1 MYSIDNSE
9 KCSAMGVVCQDFSLI
24 VLKKK
29 TIVKLYIS
37 AQFRNRWM
45 YSTKI
50 WQGGI
55 LLNKYI
61 QWRIQNFPDG
71 RVSTSEFGAKTYCL
85 ARFLPKTA
93 WKWKQLDQEGAASL
107 APPWIGQCFHHLFEK
122 SLPRELRFHPSE
134 ASFETILLSFSKG
147 FVNLPVIG

>member
-29 TIVKLYIS
+29 TIVKLYIL
-37 AQFRNRWM
+37 AKFRNRWM
-45 YSTKI
+45 YSAKI

-61 QWRIQNFPDG
+61 SQ
-71 RVSTSEFGAKTYCL
+71 
-85 ARFLPKTA
+85 
-93 WKWKQLDQEGAASL
+93 
-107 APPWIGQCFHHLFEK
+107 
-122 SLPRELRFHPSE
+122 
-134 ASFETILLSFSKG
+134 
-147 FVNLPVIG
+147 